1 MADGATL
8 GKAYIQII
16 PSMEGTGSK
25 ISAFLNGEG
34 VKAGNEAGEAS
45 GKSMMQSLKSTAV
58 KLAST
63 LAIGATIKKAFDIG
77 ADLEQQI
84 GGVET
89 LFAESSAII
98 RKYADDAYRTAGVS
112 ANEYMKNV
120 TSFSASLLQGLGGD
134 TAKAAEYANTAM
146 VDMSDNAN
154 KFGTDIGAIQ
164 NAYQGFSKQNYT
176 MLDNLKLGY
185 GGTKEEMQR
194 LIKDAAAVSDSVDAE
209 SLSFDNI
216 VQAIHVTQEQMGIMG
231 TTNKEAS
238 TTFSGSL
245 GAMKASWDNFL
256 AGLMMNGKDGVDMN
270 TYLQPLVD
278 SIGTFVFNNLIP
290 AVGRFVAAVFEAV
303 PGLLEIGLNSISES
317 ISAAFGGI
325 IDAETVKTAIESIA
339 GAFAAFAATE
349 AVIALPG
356 LIDKISTAITGLSLN
371 PVSLAIA
378 AIAGIIIALT
388 QLWNNNEQFREF
400 ITSTWN
406 AIMSFLSNLW
416 ASISSTAVSVWNGI
430 SSSISGV
437 VNKISSVI
445 STVFNTVKSVITNVW
460 DGIKNTTTSVWNGI
474 KSAIET
480 PLNKAKNIVKS
491 VIDAIKGFF
500 NFNISWPH
508 IPMPH
513 FSITPRGWG
522 VGDLLKGKIPK
533 LGIDWYAKAMNEPR
547 ILDGAQI
554 FGAMGGRLLGGGE
567 AGQEVLYG
575 RSQLMR
581 DIAEATMAA
590 DRGGS
595 ISTLTALVSKIE
607 RIIALLEQ
615 YLPEGGDVYMDG
627 ELVSKKIEKLQ
638 NRKKKLN
645 QKIEGIA

>member
-1 MADGATL
+1 MTDGATL

-34 VKAGNEAGEAS
+34 VKAGNEAGKAS

-58 KLAST
+58 KLVST

-317 ISAAFGGI
+317 ISEAFGGI
-325 IDAETVKTAIESIA
+325 IDVETVKIAIESIA

-356 LIDKISTAITGLSLN
+356 LIDAISAAITGLSLN

-388 QLWNNNEQFREF
+388 QLWNSNEQFREF
-400 ITSTWN
+400 VTSTWN

-416 ASISSTAVSVWNGI
+416 ASISSTAVSTWNGI
-430 SSSISGV
+430 
-437 VNKISSVI
+437 K
-445 STVFNTVKSVITNVW
+445 STATSVW
-460 DGIKNTTTSVWNGI
+460 DGIE
-474 KSAIET
+474 SAIET

-513 FSITPRGWG
+513 FSINPKGWG
-522 VGDLLKGKIPK
+522 IGDLLKGSIPS
-533 LGIDWYAKAMNEPR
+533 LGIDWYAKAMGEPR

-554 FGAMGGRLLGGGE
+554 FGSMNGKLLGGGE

-581 DIAEATMAA
+581 DIAEATMTA

-595 ISTLTALVSKIE
+595 ISALTALISKIE

-615 YLPEGGDVYMDG
+615 YLPEGGDIYMDG

>member
-58 KLAST
+58 KLVST

-317 ISAAFGGI
+317 ISDAFGGI
-325 IDAETVKTAIESIA
+325 IDAETVKIAIESIA

-356 LIDKISTAITGLSLN
+356 LIDAISAAITGLSLN

-378 AIAGIIIALT
+378 AIAGIIVALT
-388 QLWNNNEQFREF
+388 QLWNSNEQFREF
-400 ITSTWN
+400 VTSTWN

-416 ASISSTAVSVWNGI
+416 ASISSTAINTWNGI

-460 DGIKNTTTSVWNGI
+460 NGIKNTTASVWNGI

-480 PLNKAKNIVKS
+480 PLNKAKSIVKS
-491 VIDAIKGFF
+491 VIDTIKGFF

-513 FSITPRGWG
+513 FSISPRGWG

-533 LGIDWYAKAMNEPR
+533 LGIDWYAKAMAEPR

-554 FGAMGGRLLGGGE
+554 FGSMNGKLLGGGE

-581 DIAEATMAA
+581 DISTAVQEAKSEYKDDRPIVINIYAKDQDEKKIAEE
-590 DRGGS
+590 
-595 ISTLTALVSKIE
+595 VSKI
-607 RIIALLEQ
+607 
-615 YLPEGGDVYMDG
+615 
-627 ELVSKKIEKLQ
+627 
-638 NRKKKLN
+638 LN
-645 QKIEGIA
+645 KEIKRRTF

>member
-58 KLAST
+58 KLVST

-317 ISAAFGGI
+317 ISNAFGGI
-325 IDAETVKTAIESIA
+325 IDVETVKIAIESIA

-356 LIDKISTAITGLSLN
+356 LIDAISAAITGLSLN

-388 QLWNNNEQFREF
+388 QLWNSNEQFREF

-460 DGIKNTTTSVWNGI
+460 NGIKNTTTSVWNGI

-491 VIDAIKGFF
+491 VIDTIKGFF

-522 VGDLLKGKIPK
+522 VGDLLKGSIPK
-533 LGIDWYAKAMNEPR
+533 LGISWYAKAMNEPR

-581 DIAEATMAA
+581 DISTAVQEAKSEYKDDRPIVINIYAKDQDEKKIAEE
-590 DRGGS
+590 
-595 ISTLTALVSKIE
+595 VSKI
-607 RIIALLEQ
+607 
-615 YLPEGGDVYMDG
+615 
-627 ELVSKKIEKLQ
+627 
-638 NRKKKLN
+638 LN
-645 QKIEGIA
+645 KEIKRRTF

>member
-58 KLAST
+58 KLVST

-134 TAKAAEYANTAM
+134 TTKAAEYANTAM

-290 AVGRFVAAVFEAV
+290 AVGRFIAAVFEAV

-317 ISAAFGGI
+317 ISDAFGGI
-325 IDAETVKTAIESIA
+325 IDAETVKIAIESIA

-356 LIDKISTAITGLSLN
+356 LIDAISAAITGLSLN

-378 AIAGIIIALT
+378 AIAGIIVALT
-388 QLWNNNEQFREF
+388 QLWNSNEQFRDF
-400 ITSTWN
+400 VTSTWN

-416 ASISSTAVSVWNGI
+416 ASISSTAINTWNGI

-460 DGIKNTTTSVWNGI
+460 NGIKNTTTSVWNGI

-480 PLNKAKNIVKS
+480 PLNKAKSIVKS
-491 VIDAIKGFF
+491 VIDTIKGFF

-513 FSITPRGWG
+513 FSISPRGWG

-533 LGIDWYAKAMNEPR
+533 LGIDWYAKAMAEPR

-554 FGAMGGRLLGGGE
+554 FGSMNGKLLGGGE

-581 DIAEATMAA
+581 DISTAVQEAKSEYKDDRPIVINIYAKDQDEKKIAEE
-590 DRGGS
+590 
-595 ISTLTALVSKIE
+595 VSKI
-607 RIIALLEQ
+607 
-615 YLPEGGDVYMDG
+615 
-627 ELVSKKIEKLQ
+627 
-638 NRKKKLN
+638 LN
-645 QKIEGIA
+645 KEIKRRTF

>member
-58 KLAST
+58 KLVST

-317 ISAAFGGI
+317 ISDAFGGI
-325 IDAETVKTAIESIA
+325 IDAETVKIAIESIA

-356 LIDKISTAITGLSLN
+356 LIDAISAAITGLSLN
-371 PVSLAIA
+371 PVYLAIA
-378 AIAGIIIALT
+378 AIAGIIVALT
-388 QLWNNNEQFREF
+388 QLWNSNEQFRDF
-400 ITSTWN
+400 VTSTWN

-416 ASISSTAVSVWNGI
+416 ASISSTAINTWNGI

-460 DGIKNTTTSVWNGI
+460 NGIKNTTASVWNGI

-480 PLNKAKNIVKS
+480 PLNKAKSIVKS
-491 VIDAIKGFF
+491 VIDTIKGFF

-513 FSITPRGWG
+513 FSISPRGWG

-533 LGIDWYAKAMNEPR
+533 LGIDWYAKAMAEPR

-554 FGAMGGRLLGGGE
+554 FGSMNGKLLGGGE

-581 DIAEATMAA
+581 DISTAVQEAKSEYKDDRPIVINIYAKDQDEKKIAEE
-590 DRGGS
+590 
-595 ISTLTALVSKIE
+595 VSKI
-607 RIIALLEQ
+607 
-615 YLPEGGDVYMDG
+615 
-627 ELVSKKIEKLQ
+627 
-638 NRKKKLN
+638 LN
-645 QKIEGIA
+645 KEIKRRTF

>member
-1 MADGATL
+1 MTDGATL

-34 VKAGNEAGEAS
+34 VKAGNEAGKAS

-58 KLAST
+58 KLVST

-317 ISAAFGGI
+317 ISEAFGGI
-325 IDAETVKTAIESIA
+325 IDAETVKIAIESIA

-356 LIDKISTAITGLSLN
+356 LIDAISAAITGLSLN

-388 QLWNNNEQFREF
+388 QLWNSNEQFREF
-400 ITSTWN
+400 VTSTWN

-416 ASISSTAVSVWNGI
+416 ASISSTAVSTWNGI
-430 SSSISGV
+430 
-437 VNKISSVI
+437 K
-445 STVFNTVKSVITNVW
+445 NTATSVW
-460 DGIKNTTTSVWNGI
+460 DGIE
-474 KSAIET
+474 SAIET

-513 FSITPRGWG
+513 FSINPKGWG
-522 VGDLLKGKIPK
+522 IGDLLKGSIPS
-533 LGIDWYAKAMNEPR
+533 LGIDWYAKAMGEPR

-554 FGAMGGRLLGGGE
+554 FGSMNGKLLGGGE

-595 ISTLTALVSKIE
+595 ISTLTALISKIE

-615 YLPEGGDVYMDG
+615 YLPEGGDIYMDG

>member
-58 KLAST
+58 KLVST

-317 ISAAFGGI
+317 ISEAFGGI
-325 IDAETVKTAIESIA
+325 IDAETVKIAIESIA

-356 LIDKISTAITGLSLN
+356 LIDAISAAITGLSLN

-388 QLWNNNEQFREF
+388 QLWNSNEQFREF
-400 ITSTWN
+400 VTSTWN

-416 ASISSTAVSVWNGI
+416 ASISSTAVSTWN
-430 SSSISGV
+430 
-437 VNKISSVI
+437 
-445 STVFNTVKSVITNVW
+445 
-460 DGIKNTTTSVWNGI
+460 GIKNTATSVWNGI
-474 KSAIET
+474 ESAIET

-491 VIDAIKGFF
+491 VIDTIKGFF

-522 VGDLLKGKIPK
+522 IGDLLKGSIPS
-533 LGIDWYAKAMNEPR
+533 LGID
-547 ILDGAQI
+547 
-554 FGAMGGRLLGGGE
+554 
-567 AGQEVLYG
+567 
-575 RSQLMR
+575 
-581 DIAEATMAA
+581 
-590 DRGGS
+590 
-595 ISTLTALVSKIE
+595 
-607 RIIALLEQ
+607 
-615 YLPEGGDVYMDG
+615 
-627 ELVSKKIEKLQ
+627 
-638 NRKKKLN
+638 
-645 QKIEGIA
+645 

>member
-25 ISAFLNGEG
+25 ISAFLNGKG
-34 VKAGNEAGEAS
+34 VKAGKEAGEAS

-58 KLAST
+58 KLVST

-317 ISAAFGGI
+317 ISDAFGGI
-325 IDAETVKTAIESIA
+325 IDAETVKIAIESIA

-356 LIDKISTAITGLSLN
+356 LIDAISAAITGLSLN

-388 QLWNNNEQFREF
+388 QLWNSNEQFRDF
-400 ITSTWN
+400 VTSTWN

-416 ASISSTAVSVWNGI
+416 ASISSTAVNTWNGI

-460 DGIKNTTTSVWNGI
+460 NGIKNTTASVWNGI

-480 PLNKAKNIVKS
+480 PLNKAKSIVKS
-491 VIDAIKGFF
+491 VIDTIKGFF

-513 FSITPRGWG
+513 FSISPRGWG

-533 LGIDWYAKAMNEPR
+533 LGIDWYAKAMAEPR

-554 FGAMGGRLLGGGE
+554 FGSMNGKLLGGGE

-581 DIAEATMAA
+581 DISTAVQEAKSEYKDDRPIVINIYAKDQDEKKIAEE
-590 DRGGS
+590 
-595 ISTLTALVSKIE
+595 VSKI
-607 RIIALLEQ
+607 
-615 YLPEGGDVYMDG
+615 
-627 ELVSKKIEKLQ
+627 
-638 NRKKKLN
+638 LN
-645 QKIEGIA
+645 KEIKRRTF

>member
-58 KLAST
+58 KLVST

-303 PGLLEIGLNSISES
+303 PRLLEIGLNSISES
-317 ISAAFGGI
+317 ISDAFGGI
-325 IDAETVKTAIESIA
+325 IDAETVKIAIESIA

-356 LIDKISTAITGLSLN
+356 LIDAISAAITGLSLN

-388 QLWNNNEQFREF
+388 QLWNSNEQFREF
-400 ITSTWN
+400 VTSTWN

-416 ASISSTAVSVWNGI
+416 ASISSTAVSTWN
-430 SSSISGV
+430 
-437 VNKISSVI
+437 
-445 STVFNTVKSVITNVW
+445 
-460 DGIKNTTTSVWNGI
+460 GIKNTATSVWNGI
-474 KSAIET
+474 ESAIET

-491 VIDAIKGFF
+491 VIDTIKGFF

-522 VGDLLKGKIPK
+522 IGDLLKGSIPS
-533 LGIDWYAKAMNEPR
+533 LGIDWYAKAMGEPR

-554 FGAMGGRLLGGGE
+554 FGSMNGKLLGGGE

-615 YLPEGGDVYMDG
+615 YLPEGGDIYMDG

>member
-58 KLAST
+58 KLVST

-416 ASISSTAVSVWNGI
+416 ASISSTAVSTWNGI

-460 DGIKNTTTSVWNGI
+460 NGIKNTTTSVWNGI

-491 VIDAIKGFF
+491 VIDTIKGFF

-575 RSQLMR
+575 RAQLMR
-581 DIAEATMAA
+581 DIFTAVQEAKSEYKDSRPIVINIYAKDQDEKKIAEE
-590 DRGGS
+590 
-595 ISTLTALVSKIE
+595 VSKI
-607 RIIALLEQ
+607 
-615 YLPEGGDVYMDG
+615 
-627 ELVSKKIEKLQ
+627 
-638 NRKKKLN
+638 LN
-645 QKIEGIA
+645 KEIKRRTF

>member
-58 KLAST
+58 KLVST

-290 AVGRFVAAVFEAV
+290 AVGRFIAAVFEAI

-416 ASISSTAVSVWNGI
+416 ASISSTAVNVWNGI

-460 DGIKNTTTSVWNGI
+460 NGIKNTTTSVWNGI

-581 DIAEATMAA
+581 DISTAVQEAKSEYKDDRPIVINIYAKNQDEKKIAEE
-590 DRGGS
+590 
-595 ISTLTALVSKIE
+595 VSKI
-607 RIIALLEQ
+607 
-615 YLPEGGDVYMDG
+615 
-627 ELVSKKIEKLQ
+627 
-638 NRKKKLN
+638 LN
-645 QKIEGIA
+645 KEIKRRTF

>member
-58 KLAST
+58 KLVST

-290 AVGRFVAAVFEAV
+290 AVGRFIAAVFEAV

-317 ISAAFGGI
+317 ISDAFGGI
-325 IDAETVKTAIESIA
+325 IDAETVKIAIESIA

-356 LIDKISTAITGLSLN
+356 LIDAISAAITGLSLN

-378 AIAGIIIALT
+378 AIAGIIVALT
-388 QLWNNNEQFREF
+388 QLWNSNEQFRDF
-400 ITSTWN
+400 VTSTWN

-416 ASISSTAVSVWNGI
+416 ASISSTAVNTWNGI

-460 DGIKNTTTSVWNGI
+460 NGIKNTTTSVWNGI

-480 PLNKAKNIVKS
+480 PLNKAKSIVKS
-491 VIDAIKGFF
+491 VIDTIKGFF

-513 FSITPRGWG
+513 FSISPRGWG

-533 LGIDWYAKAMNEPR
+533 LGIDWYAKAMAEPR

-554 FGAMGGRLLGGGE
+554 FGSMNGKLLGGGE

-581 DIAEATMAA
+581 DISTAVQEAKSEYKDDRPIVINIYAKDQDEKKIAEE
-590 DRGGS
+590 
-595 ISTLTALVSKIE
+595 VSKI
-607 RIIALLEQ
+607 
-615 YLPEGGDVYMDG
+615 
-627 ELVSKKIEKLQ
+627 
-638 NRKKKLN
+638 LN
-645 QKIEGIA
+645 KEIKRRTF

>member
-290 AVGRFVAAVFEAV
+290 AVGRFIAAVFEAV

-317 ISAAFGGI
+317 ISEAFGGI
-325 IDAETVKTAIESIA
+325 IDAETVKIAIESIA

-460 DGIKNTTTSVWNGI
+460 NGIKNTTTSVWNGI

-491 VIDAIKGFF
+491 VIDTIKGFF

-575 RSQLMR
+575 RAQLMR
-581 DIAEATMAA
+581 DISTAVQEAKSEYKDDRPIVINIYAKDQDEKKIAEE
-590 DRGGS
+590 
-595 ISTLTALVSKIE
+595 VSKI
-607 RIIALLEQ
+607 
-615 YLPEGGDVYMDG
+615 
-627 ELVSKKIEKLQ
+627 
-638 NRKKKLN
+638 LN
-645 QKIEGIA
+645 KEIKRRTF

>member
-58 KLAST
+58 KLVST

-460 DGIKNTTTSVWNGI
+460 NGIKNTTTSVWNGI

-491 VIDAIKGFF
+491 VIDTIKGFF

-575 RSQLMR
+575 RAQLMR
-581 DIAEATMAA
+581 DISTAVQGAKSEYKDDRPIVINIYAKDQDEKKIAEE
-590 DRGGS
+590 
-595 ISTLTALVSKIE
+595 VSKI
-607 RIIALLEQ
+607 
-615 YLPEGGDVYMDG
+615 
-627 ELVSKKIEKLQ
+627 
-638 NRKKKLN
+638 LN
-645 QKIEGIA
+645 KEIKRRTF

>member
-58 KLAST
+58 KLVST

-290 AVGRFVAAVFEAV
+290 AVGRFIAAVFEAV

-317 ISAAFGGI
+317 ISDAFGGI
-325 IDAETVKTAIESIA
+325 IDAETVKIAIESIA
-339 GAFAAFAATE
+339 DAFAAFAATE

-356 LIDKISTAITGLSLN
+356 LIDAISAAITGLSLN

-378 AIAGIIIALT
+378 AIAGIIVALT
-388 QLWNNNEQFREF
+388 QLWNSNEQFRDF
-400 ITSTWN
+400 VTSTWN

-416 ASISSTAVSVWNGI
+416 ASISSTAINTWKGI

-460 DGIKNTTTSVWNGI
+460 NGIKNTTTSVWNGI

-480 PLNKAKNIVKS
+480 PLNKAKSIVKS
-491 VIDAIKGFF
+491 VIDTIKGFF

-513 FSITPRGWG
+513 FSISPRGWG

-533 LGIDWYAKAMNEPR
+533 LGIDWYAKAMAEPR

-554 FGAMGGRLLGGGE
+554 FGSMNGKLLGGGE

-581 DIAEATMAA
+581 DISTAVQEAKSEYKDDRPIVINIYAKDQDEKKIAEE
-590 DRGGS
+590 
-595 ISTLTALVSKIE
+595 VSKI
-607 RIIALLEQ
+607 
-615 YLPEGGDVYMDG
+615 
-627 ELVSKKIEKLQ
+627 
-638 NRKKKLN
+638 LN
-645 QKIEGIA
+645 KEIKRRTF

>member
-58 KLAST
+58 KLVST

-290 AVGRFVAAVFEAV
+290 AVGRFIAAVFEAV

-317 ISAAFGGI
+317 ISEAFGGI
-325 IDAETVKTAIESIA
+325 IDAETVKIAIESIA

-416 ASISSTAVSVWNGI
+416 ASISSTAVSIWNGI

-460 DGIKNTTTSVWNGI
+460 NGIKNTTTSVWNGI

-491 VIDAIKGFF
+491 VIDTIKGFF

-581 DIAEATMAA
+581 DISTAVQEAKSEYKDDRPIVINIYAKDQDEKKIAEE
-590 DRGGS
+590 
-595 ISTLTALVSKIE
+595 VSKILNKE
-607 RIIALLEQ
+607 IKRRIF
-615 YLPEGGDVYMDG
+615 
-627 ELVSKKIEKLQ
+627 
-638 NRKKKLN
+638 
-645 QKIEGIA
+645 

>member
-34 VKAGNEAGEAS
+34 VKAGNEAGKAS

-58 KLAST
+58 KLVST

-290 AVGRFVAAVFEAV
+290 AVGRFIAAVFEAV

-317 ISAAFGGI
+317 ISEAFGGI
-325 IDAETVKTAIESIA
+325 IDAETVKIAIESIA

-460 DGIKNTTTSVWNGI
+460 NGIKNTTTSVWNGI

-491 VIDAIKGFF
+491 VIDTIKGFF

-533 LGIDWYAKAMNEPR
+533 LGIDWNAKAMNEPR

-554 FGAMGGRLLGGGE
+554 FGAIGGRLLGGGE

-581 DIAEATMAA
+581 DISTAVQEAKSEYKDDRPIVINIYAKDQDEKKIAEE
-590 DRGGS
+590 
-595 ISTLTALVSKIE
+595 VSKI
-607 RIIALLEQ
+607 
-615 YLPEGGDVYMDG
+615 
-627 ELVSKKIEKLQ
+627 
-638 NRKKKLN
+638 LN
-645 QKIEGIA
+645 KEIKRRTF

>member
-58 KLAST
+58 KLVST

-317 ISAAFGGI
+317 ISEAFGGI
-325 IDAETVKTAIESIA
+325 IDAETVKIAIESIA

-356 LIDKISTAITGLSLN
+356 LIDAISAAITGLSLN

-388 QLWNNNEQFREF
+388 QLWNSNEQFREF
-400 ITSTWN
+400 VTSTWN

-416 ASISSTAVSVWNGI
+416 ASISSTAVSTWN
-430 SSSISGV
+430 
-437 VNKISSVI
+437 
-445 STVFNTVKSVITNVW
+445 
-460 DGIKNTTTSVWNGI
+460 GIKNTATSVWNGI
-474 KSAIET
+474 ESAIET

-491 VIDAIKGFF
+491 VIDTIKGFF

-522 VGDLLKGKIPK
+522 IGDLLKGSIPS
-533 LGIDWYAKAMNEPR
+533 LGIDWYAKAMGEPR

-554 FGAMGGRLLGGGE
+554 FGSMNGKLLGGGE

-590 DRGGS
+590 DRGES

-615 YLPEGGDVYMDG
+615 YLPEGGDIYMDG

>member
-34 VKAGNEAGEAS
+34 VKAGNEAGKAS

-58 KLAST
+58 KLVST

-154 KFGTDIGAIQ
+154 KFGTDIDAIQ

-290 AVGRFVAAVFEAV
+290 AVGRFIAAVFEAV

-317 ISAAFGGI
+317 ISEAFGGI
-325 IDAETVKTAIESIA
+325 IDAETVKIAIESIA

-460 DGIKNTTTSVWNGI
+460 NGIKNTTTSVWNGI

-533 LGIDWYAKAMNEPR
+533 LGIDWNAKAMNEPR

-554 FGAMGGRLLGGGE
+554 FGAIGGRLLGGGE

-581 DIAEATMAA
+581 DISTAVQEAKSEYKDDRPIVINIYAKDQDEKKIAEE
-590 DRGGS
+590 
-595 ISTLTALVSKIE
+595 VSKI
-607 RIIALLEQ
+607 
-615 YLPEGGDVYMDG
+615 
-627 ELVSKKIEKLQ
+627 
-638 NRKKKLN
+638 LN
-645 QKIEGIA
+645 KEIKRRTF

>member
-58 KLAST
+58 KLVST

-317 ISAAFGGI
+317 ISDAFGGI
-325 IDAETVKTAIESIA
+325 IDAETVKIAIESIA

-356 LIDKISTAITGLSLN
+356 LIDAISTAITGLSLN

-388 QLWNNNEQFREF
+388 QLWNSNEQFREF
-400 ITSTWN
+400 VTSTWN

-416 ASISSTAVSVWNGI
+416 TSISSTAVNTWNGI

-460 DGIKNTTTSVWNGI
+460 NGIKNTTASVWNGI

-491 VIDAIKGFF
+491 VIDTIKGFF

-513 FSITPRGWG
+513 FSISPRGWG

-533 LGIDWYAKAMNEPR
+533 LGIDWYAKAMAEPR

-554 FGAMGGRLLGGGE
+554 FGSMNGKLLGGGE

-581 DIAEATMAA
+581 DISTAVQEAKSEYKDDRPIVINIYAKDQDEKKIAEE
-590 DRGGS
+590 
-595 ISTLTALVSKIE
+595 VSKI
-607 RIIALLEQ
+607 
-615 YLPEGGDVYMDG
+615 
-627 ELVSKKIEKLQ
+627 
-638 NRKKKLN
+638 LN
-645 QKIEGIA
+645 KEIKRRTF

>member
-290 AVGRFVAAVFEAV
+290 AVGRFIAAVFEAV

-317 ISAAFGGI
+317 ISEAFGGI
-325 IDAETVKTAIESIA
+325 IDAETVKIAIESIA

-406 AIMSFLSNLW
+406 AIMSFLSNLR

-460 DGIKNTTTSVWNGI
+460 NGIKNTTTSVWNGI

-581 DIAEATMAA
+581 DISTAVQEAKSEYKDDRPIVINIYAKDQDEKKIAEE
-590 DRGGS
+590 
-595 ISTLTALVSKIE
+595 VSKI
-607 RIIALLEQ
+607 
-615 YLPEGGDVYMDG
+615 
-627 ELVSKKIEKLQ
+627 
-638 NRKKKLN
+638 LN
-645 QKIEGIA
+645 KEIKRRTF

>member
-1 MADGATL
+1 MTDGATL

-34 VKAGNEAGEAS
+34 VKAGNEAGKAS

-58 KLAST
+58 KLVST

-270 TYLQPLVD
+270 TYLQPLAD

-317 ISAAFGGI
+317 ISEAFGGI
-325 IDAETVKTAIESIA
+325 IDAETVKIAIESIA

-356 LIDKISTAITGLSLN
+356 LIDAISAAITGLSLN

-388 QLWNNNEQFREF
+388 QLWNSNEQFREF
-400 ITSTWN
+400 VTSTWN

-416 ASISSTAVSVWNGI
+416 ASISSTAVSTWNGI
-430 SSSISGV
+430 
-437 VNKISSVI
+437 K
-445 STVFNTVKSVITNVW
+445 STATSVW
-460 DGIKNTTTSVWNGI
+460 DGIE
-474 KSAIET
+474 SAIET

-513 FSITPRGWG
+513 FSINPKGWG
-522 VGDLLKGKIPK
+522 IGDLLKGSIPS
-533 LGIDWYAKAMNEPR
+533 LGIDWYAKAMGEPR

-554 FGAMGGRLLGGGE
+554 FGSMNGKLLGGGE

-581 DIAEATMAA
+581 DIAEATMTA

-595 ISTLTALVSKIE
+595 ISALTALISKIE

-615 YLPEGGDVYMDG
+615 YLPEGGDIYMDG

>member
-58 KLAST
+58 NLVST

-317 ISAAFGGI
+317 ISDAFGGI
-325 IDAETVKTAIESIA
+325 IDAETVKIAIESIA

-356 LIDKISTAITGLSLN
+356 LIDAISAAITGLSLN

-388 QLWNNNEQFREF
+388 QLWNSNEQFRDF
-400 ITSTWN
+400 VTGTWN

-416 ASISSTAVSVWNGI
+416 TSISSTAVSIWNGI

-445 STVFNTVKSVITNVW
+445 STVFNTIKSVITNVW
-460 DGIKNTTTSVWNGI
+460 NGIKNTTASVWNGI

-480 PLNKAKNIVKS
+480 PLNKAKSIVKS
-491 VIDAIKGFF
+491 VIDTIKGFF

-513 FSITPRGWG
+513 FSISPRGWG

-533 LGIDWYAKAMNEPR
+533 LGIDWYAKAMAEPR

-554 FGAMGGRLLGGGE
+554 FGSMNGKLLGGGE

-581 DIAEATMAA
+581 DISTAVQEAKSEYKDDRPIVINIYAKDQDEKKIAEE
-590 DRGGS
+590 
-595 ISTLTALVSKIE
+595 VSKI
-607 RIIALLEQ
+607 
-615 YLPEGGDVYMDG
+615 
-627 ELVSKKIEKLQ
+627 
-638 NRKKKLN
+638 LN
-645 QKIEGIA
+645 KEIKRRTF

>member
-45 GKSMMQSLKSTAV
+45 GKSMMQSLKSTAA

-89 LFAESSAII
+89 LFAESSAIV

-290 AVGRFVAAVFEAV
+290 AVGRFIAAVFEAV

-317 ISAAFGGI
+317 ISEAFGGI
-325 IDAETVKTAIESIA
+325 IDAETVKIAIESIA

-460 DGIKNTTTSVWNGI
+460 NGIKNTTTSVWNGI

-491 VIDAIKGFF
+491 VIDTIKGFF

-581 DIAEATMAA
+581 DISTAVQEAKSEYKDDRPIVINIYAKDQDEKKIAEE
-590 DRGGS
+590 
-595 ISTLTALVSKIE
+595 VSKI
-607 RIIALLEQ
+607 
-615 YLPEGGDVYMDG
+615 
-627 ELVSKKIEKLQ
+627 
-638 NRKKKLN
+638 LN
-645 QKIEGIA
+645 KEIKRRTF

>member
-58 KLAST
+58 KLVST

-317 ISAAFGGI
+317 ISEAFGGI
-325 IDAETVKTAIESIA
+325 IDAETVKIAIESIA

-356 LIDKISTAITGLSLN
+356 LIDAISAAITGLSLN

-388 QLWNNNEQFREF
+388 QLWNSNEQFREF
-400 ITSTWN
+400 VTSTWN

-416 ASISSTAVSVWNGI
+416 ASISSTAVSTWN
-430 SSSISGV
+430 
-437 VNKISSVI
+437 
-445 STVFNTVKSVITNVW
+445 
-460 DGIKNTTTSVWNGI
+460 GIKNTATSVWNGI
-474 KSAIET
+474 ESAIET

-491 VIDAIKGFF
+491 VIDTIKGFF

-522 VGDLLKGKIPK
+522 IGDLLKGSIPS
-533 LGIDWYAKAMNEPR
+533 LGIDWYAKAMGEPR

-554 FGAMGGRLLGGGE
+554 FGSMNGKLLGGGE

-615 YLPEGGDVYMDG
+615 YLPEGGDIYMDG

>member
-58 KLAST
+58 KLVST

-290 AVGRFVAAVFEAV
+290 AVGRFIAAVFEAV

-317 ISAAFGGI
+317 ISEAFGGI
-325 IDAETVKTAIESIA
+325 IDAETVKIAIESIA

-460 DGIKNTTTSVWNGI
+460 NGIKNTTTSVWNGI

-491 VIDAIKGFF
+491 VIDTIKGFF

-581 DIAEATMAA
+581 DISTAVQEAKSEYKDGRPIVINIYAKDQDEKKIAEE
-590 DRGGS
+590 
-595 ISTLTALVSKIE
+595 VSKI
-607 RIIALLEQ
+607 
-615 YLPEGGDVYMDG
+615 
-627 ELVSKKIEKLQ
+627 
-638 NRKKKLN
+638 LN
-645 QKIEGIA
+645 KEIKRRTF

>member
-34 VKAGNEAGEAS
+34 VKAGNEAGKAS

-58 KLAST
+58 KLVST

-290 AVGRFVAAVFEAV
+290 AVGRFIAAVFEAV

-317 ISAAFGGI
+317 ISEAFGGI
-325 IDAETVKTAIESIA
+325 IDAETVKIAIESIA

-460 DGIKNTTTSVWNGI
+460 NGIKNTTTSVWNGI

-491 VIDAIKGFF
+491 VIDTIKGFF

-581 DIAEATMAA
+581 DISTAVQEAKSEYKDDRPIVINIYAKDQDEKKIAEE
-590 DRGGS
+590 
-595 ISTLTALVSKIE
+595 VSKI
-607 RIIALLEQ
+607 
-615 YLPEGGDVYMDG
+615 
-627 ELVSKKIEKLQ
+627 
-638 NRKKKLN
+638 LN
-645 QKIEGIA
+645 KEIKRRTF

>member
-58 KLAST
+58 KLVST

-146 VDMSDNAN
+146 IDMSDNAN

-278 SIGTFVFNNLIP
+278 SIGTFVFSNLIP
-290 AVGRFVAAVFEAV
+290 AVGRFVSAVFEAV

-317 ISAAFGGI
+317 ISEAFGGI
-325 IDAETVKTAIESIA
+325 IDAETVKIAIESIA

-356 LIDKISTAITGLSLN
+356 LIDAISAAITGLSLN

-400 ITSTWN
+400 VTSTWN
-406 AIMSFLSNLW
+406 AILSFLSNLW

-445 STVFNTVKSVITNVW
+445 STVFNTIKSVITNVW
-460 DGIKNTTTSVWNGI
+460 NGIKNTTASVWNGI

-480 PLNKAKNIVKS
+480 PLNKAKSIVKS
-491 VIDAIKGFF
+491 VIDTIKGFF

-513 FSITPRGWG
+513 FSISPRGWG

-533 LGIDWYAKAMNEPR
+533 LGIDWYAKAMAEPR

-554 FGAMGGRLLGGGE
+554 FGSMNGKLLGGGE

-581 DIAEATMAA
+581 DISTAVQEAKSEYKDDRPIVINIYAKDQDEKKIAEE
-590 DRGGS
+590 
-595 ISTLTALVSKIE
+595 VSKI
-607 RIIALLEQ
+607 
-615 YLPEGGDVYMDG
+615 
-627 ELVSKKIEKLQ
+627 
-638 NRKKKLN
+638 LN
-645 QKIEGIA
+645 KEIKRRTF

>member
-34 VKAGNEAGEAS
+34 VKAGNKAGEAS
-45 GKSMMQSLKSTAV
+45 GKSMMQSLKSTAI

-317 ISAAFGGI
+317 ISEAFDGI
-325 IDAETVKTAIESIA
+325 IDAETVKIAIESIA

-388 QLWNNNEQFREF
+388 QLWNSNEQFREF

-416 ASISSTAVSVWNGI
+416 ASISSTAVSTWNGI

-460 DGIKNTTTSVWNGI
+460 NGIKNTTTSVWNGI

-491 VIDAIKGFF
+491 VIDTIKGFF

-522 VGDLLKGKIPK
+522 VGDLLKGSIPK
-533 LGIDWYAKAMNEPR
+533 LGISWYAKAMNEPR

-554 FGAMGGRLLGGGE
+554 FGSMNGKLLGGGE

-581 DIAEATMAA
+581 DISTAVQEAKSEYKDDRPIVINIYAKDQDEKKIAEE
-590 DRGGS
+590 
-595 ISTLTALVSKIE
+595 VSKI
-607 RIIALLEQ
+607 
-615 YLPEGGDVYMDG
+615 
-627 ELVSKKIEKLQ
+627 
-638 NRKKKLN
+638 LN
-645 QKIEGIA
+645 KEIKRRTF

>member
-1 MADGATL
+1 MADGATI

-58 KLAST
+58 KLVST

-290 AVGRFVAAVFEAV
+290 AVGRFIAAVFEAV

-317 ISAAFGGI
+317 ISEAFGGI
-325 IDAETVKTAIESIA
+325 IDAETVKIAIESIA

-460 DGIKNTTTSVWNGI
+460 NGIKNTTTSVWNGI

-581 DIAEATMAA
+581 DISTAVQEAKSEYKDDRPIVINIYAKDQDEKKIAEE
-590 DRGGS
+590 
-595 ISTLTALVSKIE
+595 VSKI
-607 RIIALLEQ
+607 
-615 YLPEGGDVYMDG
+615 
-627 ELVSKKIEKLQ
+627 
-638 NRKKKLN
+638 LN
-645 QKIEGIA
+645 KEIKRRTF

>member
-1 MADGATL
+1 MPDGATL

-34 VKAGNEAGEAS
+34 VKAGNEAGAAS
-45 GKSMMQSLKSTAV
+45 GTSMMQSLKSTAA

-89 LFAESSAII
+89 LFAESSTII

-146 VDMSDNAN
+146 IDMSDNAN

-278 SIGTFVFNNLIP
+278 SIGTFVFSNLIP
-290 AVGRFVAAVFEAV
+290 AVGRFVSAVFEAV

-317 ISAAFGGI
+317 ISEAFGGI
-325 IDAETVKTAIESIA
+325 IDAETVKIAIESIA

-356 LIDKISTAITGLSLN
+356 LIDAISAAITGLSLN

-400 ITSTWN
+400 VTSTWN
-406 AIMSFLSNLW
+406 AILSFLSNLW

-445 STVFNTVKSVITNVW
+445 STVFNTIKSVITNVW
-460 DGIKNTTTSVWNGI
+460 NGIKNTTASVWNGI

-480 PLNKAKNIVKS
+480 PLNKAKSIVKS

-533 LGIDWYAKAMNEPR
+533 LGIDWYAKAMDQPR

-554 FGAMGGRLLGGGE
+554 FGTMGGKLLGGGE

-575 RSQLMR
+575 RTQLMR
-581 DIAEATMAA
+581 DISTAVQEAKSEYKDNRPIVINIYAKDQDEKKIAEE
-590 DRGGS
+590 
-595 ISTLTALVSKIE
+595 VSKILNKE
-607 RIIALLEQ
+607 I
-615 YLPEGGDVYMDG
+615 
-627 ELVSKKIEKLQ
+627 K
-638 NRKKKLN
+638 RKTF
-645 QKIEGIA
+645 

>member
-58 KLAST
+58 KLVST

-154 KFGTDIGAIQ
+154 KFGTDIGNIQ

-317 ISAAFGGI
+317 ISDAFGGI
-325 IDAETVKTAIESIA
+325 IDAETVKIAIESIA

-356 LIDKISTAITGLSLN
+356 LIDAISTAITGLSLN

-388 QLWNNNEQFREF
+388 QLWNSNEQFREF
-400 ITSTWN
+400 VTSTWN

-416 ASISSTAVSVWNGI
+416 ASISSTAVSTWN
-430 SSSISGV
+430 
-437 VNKISSVI
+437 
-445 STVFNTVKSVITNVW
+445 
-460 DGIKNTTTSVWNGI
+460 GIKNTATSVWNGI
-474 KSAIET
+474 ESAIET

-491 VIDAIKGFF
+491 VIDTIKGFF

-522 VGDLLKGKIPK
+522 IGDLLKGSIPS
-533 LGIDWYAKAMNEPR
+533 LGIDWYAKAMGEPR

-554 FGAMGGRLLGGGE
+554 FGSMNGKLLGGGE

-615 YLPEGGDVYMDG
+615 YLPEGGDIYMDG

-645 QKIEGIA
+645 QKIELPVTCKCRSGKEE

>member
-58 KLAST
+58 KLVST

-317 ISAAFGGI
+317 ISEAFGGI
-325 IDAETVKTAIESIA
+325 IDAETVKIAIESIA

-356 LIDKISTAITGLSLN
+356 LIDAISAAITGLSLN

-388 QLWNNNEQFREF
+388 QLWNSNEQFREF
-400 ITSTWN
+400 VTSTWN

-416 ASISSTAVSVWNGI
+416 ASISSTAVSTWN
-430 SSSISGV
+430 
-437 VNKISSVI
+437 
-445 STVFNTVKSVITNVW
+445 
-460 DGIKNTTTSVWNGI
+460 GIKNTATSVWNGI
-474 KSAIET
+474 ESAIET

-491 VIDAIKGFF
+491 VIDTIKGLF

-522 VGDLLKGKIPK
+522 IGDLLKGSIPS
-533 LGIDWYAKAMNEPR
+533 LGIDWYAKAMGEPR

-554 FGAMGGRLLGGGE
+554 FGSMNGKLLGGGE

-615 YLPEGGDVYMDG
+615 YLPEGGDIYMDG

>member
-58 KLAST
+58 KLVST

-317 ISAAFGGI
+317 ISDAFGGI
-325 IDAETVKTAIESIA
+325 IDAETVKIAIESIA

-356 LIDKISTAITGLSLN
+356 LIDAISAAITGLSLN

-378 AIAGIIIALT
+378 AIAGIIVALT
-388 QLWNNNEQFREF
+388 QLWNSNEQFRDF
-400 ITSTWN
+400 VTSTWN

-416 ASISSTAVSVWNGI
+416 ASISLTAVNTWNGI

-480 PLNKAKNIVKS
+480 PLNKAKSIVKS
-491 VIDAIKGFF
+491 VIDTIKGFF

-513 FSITPRGWG
+513 FSISPRGWG

-533 LGIDWYAKAMNEPR
+533 LGIDWYAKAMAEPR

-554 FGAMGGRLLGGGE
+554 FGSMNGKLLGGGE

-581 DIAEATMAA
+581 DISTAVQEAKSEYKDDRPIVINIYAKDQDEKKIAEE
-590 DRGGS
+590 
-595 ISTLTALVSKIE
+595 VSKI
-607 RIIALLEQ
+607 
-615 YLPEGGDVYMDG
+615 
-627 ELVSKKIEKLQ
+627 
-638 NRKKKLN
+638 LN
-645 QKIEGIA
+645 KEIKRRTF

>member
-1 MADGATL
+1 MTDGATL

-34 VKAGNEAGEAS
+34 VKAGNEAGVAS
-45 GKSMMQSLKSTAV
+45 GTSMMQSLKSTAV
-58 KLAST
+58 KLVST

-270 TYLQPLVD
+270 TYLQPLID
-278 SIGTFVFNNLIP
+278 STGTFVFNNLIP
-290 AVGRFVAAVFEAV
+290 AVGRFVSAVFEAV

-317 ISAAFGGI
+317 ISEAFGGI
-325 IDAETVKTAIESIA
+325 IDAETVKIAIESIA

-356 LIDKISTAITGLSLN
+356 LIDAISAAITGLSLN

-406 AIMSFLSNLW
+406 AILSFLSNLW

-445 STVFNTVKSVITNVW
+445 STVFNTIKSVITNVW
-460 DGIKNTTTSVWNGI
+460 NGINNTTASVWNGI

-480 PLNKAKNIVKS
+480 PLNKAKSIVKS
-491 VIDAIKGFF
+491 VVDAIKGFF

-533 LGIDWYAKAMNEPR
+533 LGIDWYAKAMGEPR

-554 FGAMGGRLLGGGE
+554 FGSMNGKLLGGGE

-575 RSQLMR
+575 RAQLMR
-581 DIAEATMAA
+581 DISTAVQEAKSEYKD
-590 DRGGS
+590 DRP
-595 ISTLTALVSKIE
+595 IVINIYAKDQDE
-607 RIIALLEQ
+607 
-615 YLPEGGDVYMDG
+615 
-627 ELVSKKIEKLQ
+627 KKIAEEVIKI
-638 NRKKKLN
+638 LN
-645 QKIEGIA
+645 KEIKRRTF

>member
-34 VKAGNEAGEAS
+34 VKAGNEAGKAS

-278 SIGTFVFNNLIP
+278 STGTFVFNNLIP
-290 AVGRFVAAVFEAV
+290 AVGRFIAAVFEAV

-317 ISAAFGGI
+317 ISDAFGGI
-325 IDAETVKTAIESIA
+325 IDAETVKIAIESIA

-356 LIDKISTAITGLSLN
+356 LIDAISAAITGLSLN

-406 AIMSFLSNLW
+406 AILSFLSNLW

-445 STVFNTVKSVITNVW
+445 STVFNTIKSVITNVW
-460 DGIKNTTTSVWNGI
+460 NGIKNTTASVWNGI

-480 PLNKAKNIVKS
+480 PLNKAKSIVKS
-491 VIDAIKGFF
+491 VIDTIKGFF

-513 FSITPRGWG
+513 FSISPRGWG

-533 LGIDWYAKAMNEPR
+533 LGIDWYAKAMAEPR

-554 FGAMGGRLLGGGE
+554 FGSMDGKLLGGGE

-581 DIAEATMAA
+581 DISTAVQEAKSEYKDDRPIVINIYAKDQDEKKIAEE
-590 DRGGS
+590 
-595 ISTLTALVSKIE
+595 VSKI
-607 RIIALLEQ
+607 
-615 YLPEGGDVYMDG
+615 
-627 ELVSKKIEKLQ
+627 
-638 NRKKKLN
+638 LN
-645 QKIEGIA
+645 KEIKRRTF

>member
-25 ISAFLNGEG
+25 ISAFLNGKG

-278 SIGTFVFNNLIP
+278 STGTFVFNNLIP
-290 AVGRFVAAVFEAV
+290 AVGRFIAAVFEAV

-317 ISAAFGGI
+317 ISDAFGGI
-325 IDAETVKTAIESIA
+325 IDAETVKIAIESIA

-356 LIDKISTAITGLSLN
+356 LIDAISAAITGLSLN

-406 AIMSFLSNLW
+406 AILSFLSNLW

-445 STVFNTVKSVITNVW
+445 STVFNTIKSVITNVW
-460 DGIKNTTTSVWNGI
+460 NGIKNTTASVWNGI

-480 PLNKAKNIVKS
+480 PLNKAKSIVKS
-491 VIDAIKGFF
+491 VIDTIKGFF

-513 FSITPRGWG
+513 FSISPRGWG

-533 LGIDWYAKAMNEPR
+533 LGIDWYAKAMAEPR

-554 FGAMGGRLLGGGE
+554 FGSMDGKLLGGGE

-581 DIAEATMAA
+581 DISTAVQEAKSEYKDDRPIVINIYAKDQDEKKIAEE
-590 DRGGS
+590 
-595 ISTLTALVSKIE
+595 VSKI
-607 RIIALLEQ
+607 
-615 YLPEGGDVYMDG
+615 
-627 ELVSKKIEKLQ
+627 
-638 NRKKKLN
+638 LN
-645 QKIEGIA
+645 KEIKRRTF